1 MWPNT
6 QEENKLL
13 LYSGDIAFLGPA
25 EQFLIELIKV
35 DHAYDRLDCLYFM
48 SSLQEELTTCRESFS
63 TFEVACKELKDSRL
77 FKKVLEAVIKI
88 GNFINKDTNRGGA
101 VAIKLDN
108 LLKLRD
114 LKGKDGKTTLL
125 HVVLQ
130 ELIRSEG
137 KRMASQSPN
146 STGEPD
152 EDYCEAVGLKVV
164 SGIGNE
170 LENVKKSAGLDMD
183 IITSTVEHLGK
194 KLQVIKTVLETK
206 IKEIRG
212 ECGFRNVLEYFVNQ
226 AEGEV
231 KFLSQEK
238 KRVWDLVEDTAKSFY
253 PSTKKDEGLR
263 LFAVVRDFLLMWDKA
278 CKDVKEAAS
287 VRPAR
292 PKRVGSLGEGSGSA
306 IPDPRQH
313 LFPAIK
319 NQRVDDSSSDEES

>member
-1 MWPNT
+1 
-6 QEENKLL
+6 
-13 LYSGDIAFLGPA
+13 
-25 EQFLIELIKV
+25 
-35 DHAYDRLDCLYFM
+35 
-48 SSLQEELTTCRESFS
+48 
-63 TFEVACKELKDSRL
+63 
-77 FKKVLEAVIKI
+77 
-88 GNFINKDTNRGGA
+88 

-114 LKGKDGKTTLL
+114 LKAKDGKTTLL

-130 ELIRSEG
+130 EIIRSEG
-137 KRMASQSPN
+137 RRLASQNPN
-146 STGEPD
+146 PIGESD
-152 EDYCEAVGLKVV
+152 EDYYEALGVKVI
-164 SGIGNE
+164 SGISNE

-194 KLQVIKTVLETK
+194 KLEVIKRVLETK

-231 KFLSQEK
+231 KFLSHEK

-263 LFAVVRDFLLMWDKA
+263 LFVVVRDFLWMWDKA
-278 CKDVKEAAS
+278 CKDVKEVAAS
-287 VRPAR
+287 RPMR
-292 PKRVGSLGEGSGSA
+292 PRRAGSLGEGSGLSSGSVV
-306 IPDPRQH
+306 PDPRQH

-319 NQRVDDSSSDEES
+319 NKRVDDSSSDEDS